1 MDGKEGESH
10 DQDIMKE
17 TIFVKEEDGE
27 LYDEKMQFFEVRVSR
42 FPISIVLVVFDQNLR
57 VENDRVIN
65 EYKLKMQYEVYLPF
79 SLFSPFLPS
88 SFKINSVD
96 YFMN

>member
-65 EYKLKMQYEVYLPF
+65 EYKLKMQYEVCFRSFVILPLLTF
-79 SLFSPFLPS
+79 PS
-88 SFKINSVD
+88 I
-96 YFMN
+96 